1 MSEAPG
7 PGPRPEL
14 RWLPVDRCAVD
25 ERYQRSLNS
34 DRSMALV
41 ERIAAGFK
49 WSCFQAVLAVKDGE
63 RWLILDGQH
72 RVEAARRRKIKE
84 VPAVVVSAGSIAEQ
98 AAAFVRANLD
108 RVAVNAFALHHARLV
123 AGEERAA
130 LIDRICQAS
139 GLSVPHYPIP
149 ADNLKPGQTL
159 ALGTISIL
167 ITKLGEGGA
176 SLVLAAGAAA
186 WPEKPGWLR
195 ASLLRALGKLYE
207 QQPSDRRGAIE
218 RAGQWLKTQDPA
230 KLFAKAQQR
239 RSAYGGTEIDNLL
252 VLLKHGAGAA
262 ASAAPPRAATAT
274 PLNGSGIKPPSREQL
289 MGRR

>member
-1 MSEAPG
+1 MTDTG

-34 DRSMALV
+34 DRSKALI
-41 ERIAAGFK
+41 ERIAAGFR

-72 RVEAARRRKIKE
+72 RVEAARRRKIRE
-84 VPAVVVSAGSIAEQ
+84 VPAVVVTAGSIAEQ

-130 LIDRICQAS
+130 LIDRICREA
-139 GLSVPHYPIP
+139 GLSVPRYPIP

-159 ALGTISIL
+159 ALGTISML
-167 ITKLGEGGA
+167 IGKLGEGGA
-176 SLVLAAGAAA
+176 
-186 WPEKPGWLR
+186 
-195 ASLLRALGKLYE
+195 
-207 QQPSDRRGAIE
+207 
-218 RAGQWLKTQDPA
+218 
-230 KLFAKAQQR
+230 
-239 RSAYGGTEIDNLL
+239 
-252 VLLKHGAGAA
+252 
-262 ASAAPPRAATAT
+262 
-274 PLNGSGIKPPSREQL
+274 
-289 MGRR
+289 